1 MEAIAEDPMRTRTI
15 FIPLAGLVAAASPAA
30 AQEAADW
37 TGFYVGGQIG
47 YGFQPSDGDET
58 IQFDT
63 NLDGGFGDTVR
74 TGAGADAFSP
84 GFCGGTA
91 NGPTPGEGC
100 KSDRD
105 RPEFGGH
112 VGFDYDMGNGFVVG
126 LVGDYTRSRLRDS
139 VSSFSTTPARYTMT
153 RRLRDAFSLR
163 ARAGVAT
170 GSTLF
175 YGTGG
180 VVRGS
185 FRNSFTTSNTVNS
198 FTGNGNE
205 KGWGFAVGGGV
216 EQRLGTGFSVGV
228 QYLYR
233 SIEADDYVVRAGPG
247 TAGLTNPFRIVN
259 PNGTDFA
266 RSGDRFTSHGVNL
279 TASFRF

>member
-1 MEAIAEDPMRTRTI
+1 MMKPA
-15 FIPLAGLVAAASPAA
+15 FVASAAAMFAASPAL
-30 AQEAADW
+30 AQDERGW
-37 TGFYVGGQIG
+37 TGFYVGGQAG
-47 YGFQPSDGDET
+47 YGFQPGDGNET

-63 NLDGGFGDTVR
+63 ALDGSFGDNVNTSV
-74 TGAGADAFSP
+74 GANAFSP
-84 GFCGGTA
+84 GFCGGSA

-100 KSDRD
+100 RGDRD
-105 RPEFGGH
+105 GIEYGAH
-112 VGFDYDMGNGFVVG
+112 AGFDYETGGGIVVG
-126 LVGDYTRSRLRDS
+126 IVGDYSRSRQRDS
-139 VSSFSTTPARYTMT
+139 VSAFSTTPARYTMT

-163 ARAGVAT
+163 ARAGVSMGST
-170 GSTLF
+170 GSTLV

-185 FRNSFTTSNTVNS
+185 IRNSFTTSNAANS

-205 KGWGFAVGGGV
+205 KGWGYTFGGGV
-216 EQRLGTGFSVGV
+216 EQRLGANFSVGL

-233 SIEADDYVVRAGPG
+233 SIDAGDYVVRAGPG

-259 PNGTDFA
+259 PNGTDFR
-266 RSGDRFTSHGVNL
+266 RSDDDFTSHGVNL